1 MTFRNRLQYLLVWK
15 LRVSNRTALEIIL
28 SGKVLVNGIAINTN
42 IELNQTDEVV
52 YNDEVLKEGKKLIY
66 IAFYKPR
73 GIETTL
79 NTAIADN
86 LKNILPFEEELFP
99 VGRLDKASEGL
110 LFLTN
115 DGTLYDKMLRNEN
128 KTEKEYMVTVDKP
141 IDEHFLISMAN
152 GIKIMGKMTLP
163 CYIKKIDDFTFRIIL
178 IQGLNRQIRRM
189 CYQLHYEVERLIR
202 VRIGSIELGDLIAG
216 EYRVLTP
223 SLTFP
228 NNGEGSKI
236 SSILHL

>member
-15 LRVSNRTALEIIL
+15 LRVSNRRALELIL
-28 SGKVLVNGIAINTN
+28 SGEVLVNGISVNTN
-42 IELNQTDEVV
+42 VELSQTDEVV
-52 YNDEVLKEGKKLIY
+52 YNNEVLKEGKTLIY

-79 NTAIADN
+79 NTEIADN
-86 LKNILPFEEELFP
+86 LKNILPFEDELFP
-99 VGRLDKASEGL
+99 VGRLDKESEGL

-128 KTEKEYMVTVDKP
+128 KTEKEYIVTVDKP
-141 IDEHFLISMAN
+141 IDEHFLESMAS

-163 CYIKKIDDFTFRIIL
+163 CQIEKIDDFTFRIIL

-189 CYQLHYEVERLIR
+189 CYKLHYEVLRLVR
-202 VRIGSIELGDLIAG
+202 VRMGSIELGDLVAG
-216 EYRVLTP
+216 EYRTLEDFK
-223 SLTFP
+223 S
-228 NNGEGSKI
+228 
-236 SSILHL
+236 

>member
-15 LRVSNRTALEIIL
+15 LRVSNRRALEIIL
-28 SGKVLVNGIAINTN
+28 SGEVLVNGESTNTN
-42 IELNQTDEVV
+42 VELNQSDEVV
-52 YNDEVLKEGKKLIY
+52 YNNEVLKEGKKTIY

-79 NTAIADN
+79 NTDIPDN

-128 KTEKEYMVTVDKP
+128 KTEKEYIVTVDKP
-141 IDEHFLISMAN
+141 IDEHFIDSMAN
-152 GIKIMGKMTLP
+152 GIKIMGKLTLP
-163 CYIKKIDDFTFRIIL
+163 CRIERIDEFMFKIIL

-189 CYQLHYEVERLIR
+189 CYKLHYEVLRLIR
-202 VRIGSIELGDLIAG
+202 VRMGRIELGDLTAG
-216 EYRVLTP
+216 EYRILENFV
-223 SLTFP
+223 
-228 NNGEGSKI
+228 I
-236 SSILHL
+236 SN

>member
-15 LRVSNRTALEIIL
+15 LRVSNRRALEIIL
-28 SGKVLVNGIAINTN
+28 SGEVMVNGMSVNTN
-42 IELNQTDEVV
+42 IELGQTDEVI
-52 YNDEVLKEGKKLIY
+52 YNNELLKEGKKLIY

-86 LKNILPFEEELFP
+86 LKDILPFEEELFP

-128 KTEKEYMVTVDKP
+128 KTEKEYIVTVDKH
-141 IDEHFLISMAN
+141 IDDNFLESMAD

-163 CYIKKIDDFTFRIIL
+163 CLIEKLDDFTFRIIL

-189 CYQLHYEVERLIR
+189 CYKLHYEVLRLVR
-202 VRIGSIELGDLIAG
+202 VRMGTIKLGDLVAG
-216 EYRVLTP
+216 EYRVLTTNP
-223 SLTFP
+223 
-228 NNGEGSKI
+228 
-236 SSILHL
+236 

>member
-1 MTFRNRLQYLLVWK
+1 MTFRTRLQYLLVKK
-15 LRVSNRTALEIIL
+15 LQISNRKALEIIL
-28 SGKVLVNGIAINTN
+28 SGEVLINGESINTN
-42 IELNQTDEVV
+42 IELSQTDEVR
-52 YNDEVLKEGKKLIY
+52 YNNEVLKEAKKLIY

-86 LKNILPFEEELFP
+86 LKDILPFEDELFP

-128 KTEKEYMVTVDKP
+128 KTEKEYIVTVDKV
-141 IDEHFLISMAN
+141 INEDFLTAMAN
-152 GIKIMGKMTLP
+152 GITIMGKTTLP
-163 CYIKKIDDFTFRIIL
+163 CQIEKIDDFTFRIIL

-189 CYQLHYEVERLIR
+189 CYKLHYEVERLIR
-202 VRIGSIELGDLIAG
+202 VRMGSVELGNLVAG
-216 EYRVLTP
+216 EYRVLGGP
-223 SLTFP
+223 
-228 NNGEGSKI
+228 KK
-236 SSILHL
+236 

>member
-15 LRVSNRTALEIIL
+15 LRVSNRRALEIIL
-28 SGKVLVNGIAINTN
+28 SGEVMVNGMSVNTN
-42 IELNQTDEVV
+42 IELGQTDKVI
-52 YNDEVLKEGKKLIY
+52 YNNEVLKEGKKLIY
-66 IAFYKPR
+66 ITFYKPR

-86 LKNILPFEEELFP
+86 LKDILPFEEELFP

-128 KTEKEYMVTVDKP
+128 KTEKEYIVTVDKP
-141 IDEHFLISMAN
+141 IDDPFLESMGN
-152 GIKIMGKMTLP
+152 GIRIMGKMTLP
-163 CYIKKIDDFTFRIIL
+163 CHIEKVDDYTFSIIL

-189 CYQLHYEVERLIR
+189 CYKLHYEVLRLIR
-202 VRIGSIELGDLIAG
+202 VRMGTIELGDLVAG
-216 EYRVLTP
+216 EYRVL
-223 SLTFP
+223 
-228 NNGEGSKI
+228 EGFKA
-236 SSILHL
+236 

>member
-15 LRVSNRTALEIIL
+15 LRVSNRRALELIL
-28 SGKVLVNGIAINTN
+28 SGEVQVNGMSVSTN
-42 IELNQTDEVV
+42 VELSQTDEVV
-52 YNDEVLKEGKKLIY
+52 YNNEVLKEGKKLIY

-86 LKNILPFEEELFP
+86 LKDILPFEEELFP
-99 VGRLDKASEGL
+99 IGRLDKESEGL

-128 KTEKEYMVTVDKP
+128 KTEKEYIVTVDKP
-141 IDEHFLISMAN
+141 IDEYFLASMAK

-163 CYIKKIDDFTFRIIL
+163 CQIEKIDDFTFRIIL

-189 CYQLHYEVERLIR
+189 CYKLHYEVLRL
-202 VRIGSIELGDLIAG
+202 VRIRMGMIELGDLTAG
-216 EYRVLTP
+216 KYRILTDV
-223 SLTFP
+223 
-228 NNGEGSKI
+228 K
-236 SSILHL
+236 

>member
-15 LRVSNRTALEIIL
+15 LRVSNKKALEIIL
-28 SGKVLVNGIAINTN
+28 SNTVLVNGLTVNTN
-42 IELNQTDEVV
+42 IKLSQTDEVI
-52 YNDEVLKEGKKLIY
+52 YNNEVLREGKKLIY

-86 LKNILPFEEELFP
+86 LKEILPFEEELFP

-128 KTEKEYMVTVDKP
+128 KTEKEYIVTVDKP
-141 IDEHFLISMAN
+141 IDEHFLDSMAN

-163 CYIKKIDDFTFRIIL
+163 CRIEKIEDFTFRIIL

-189 CYQLHYEVERLIR
+189 CYQLHYEVVRLIR
-202 VRIGSIELGDLIAG
+202 VRMGAIELADLAAG
-216 EYRVLTP
+216 EYRVL
-223 SLTFP
+223 
-228 NNGEGSKI
+228 EMKEQYD
-236 SSILHL
+236 

>member
-1 MTFRNRLQYLLVWK
+1 MTFRNRLQYLLVKK
-15 LRVSNRTALEIIL
+15 LQVSNQKALEIIL
-28 SGKVLVNGIAINTN
+28 SNTVLVNGSPTNTN
-42 IELNQTDEVV
+42 IELDQTDEVL
-52 YNDEVLKEGKKLIY
+52 YNNEVLKEGKKLIY

-79 NTAIADN
+79 NTAIPDN

-115 DGTLYDKMLRNEN
+115 DGSLYDKMLRNEN
-128 KTEKEYMVTVDKP
+128 KTEKEYIVTVDKP
-141 IDEHFLISMAN
+141 IDEHFLDSMSR

-163 CYIKKIDDFTFRIIL
+163 CRIEKVDDFTFRIVL

-189 CYQLHYEVERLIR
+189 CYKLHYEVLRLIR
-202 VRIGSIELGDLIAG
+202 VRIGMIELGDLVAE
-216 EYRVLTP
+216 EYRVL
-223 SLTFP
+223 
-228 NNGEGSKI
+228 EMK
-236 SSILHL
+236 

>member
-1 MTFRNRLQYLLVWK
+1 MTFRTRLQYLLVKK
-15 LRVSNRTALEIIL
+15 LQISNRRALEIIL
-28 SGKVLVNGIAINTN
+28 SGEVLVNGESVITN
-42 IELNQTDEVV
+42 IELSQTDEVR
-52 YNDEVLKEGKKLIY
+52 YNNEVLKEAKKLIY

-86 LKNILPFEEELFP
+86 LKDILPFEDELFP

-128 KTEKEYMVTVDKP
+128 KTEKEYIVTVDKV
-141 IDEHFLISMAN
+141 INEDFLTAMAN
-152 GIKIMGKMTLP
+152 GITIMGKTTLP
-163 CYIKKIDDFTFRIIL
+163 CQIEKIDDFTFRIIL

-189 CYQLHYEVERLIR
+189 CYKLQYEVERLIR
-202 VRIGSIELGDLIAG
+202 VRMGSIELGDLVAG
-216 EYRVLTP
+216 EYSVLQTP
-223 SLTFP
+223 T
-228 NNGEGSKI
+228 K
-236 SSILHL
+236 

>member
-15 LRVSNRTALEIIL
+15 LRVSNKRAIEIIL
-28 SGKVLVNGIAINTN
+28 SGDVLVNDRPVNTN
-42 IELNQTDEVV
+42 IELGQTDEVIYHDV
-52 YNDEVLKEGKKLIY
+52 VLKEGKKLIY

-86 LKNILPFEEELFP
+86 LKDILPFDEELFP

-128 KTEKEYMVTVDKP
+128 KTEKEYIVRVDKP
-141 IDEHFLISMAN
+141 IDAHFLQLMAS
-152 GIKIMGKMTLP
+152 GIRIMGKMTLP
-163 CYIKKIDDFTFRIIL
+163 CHVEMVDAYTFRIIL

-189 CYQLHYEVERLIR
+189 CYKLHYEVLSLKR
-202 VRIGSIELGDLIAG
+202 VRMGAIELGDLQAG
-216 EYRVLTP
+216 EWRGV
-223 SLTFP
+223 
-228 NNGEGSKI
+228 E
-236 SSILHL
+236 